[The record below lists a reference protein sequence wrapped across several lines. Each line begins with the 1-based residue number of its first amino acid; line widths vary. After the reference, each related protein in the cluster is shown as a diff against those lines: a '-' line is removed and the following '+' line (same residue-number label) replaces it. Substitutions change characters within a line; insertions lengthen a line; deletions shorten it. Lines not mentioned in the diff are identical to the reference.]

1 MEPESIKFIISRKSS
16 AYLVVVNDCDVV
28 IEPHYDEVRRFATEH
43 MALALQNLSR
53 GMLEA
58 RSFPDPCEF
67 LLQFFARKGW
77 RIEDADIETSHES

>member
-1 MEPESIKFIISRKSS
+1 M
-16 AYLVVVNDCDVV
+16 VNHRDVV

-53 GMLEA
+53 LLLEA
-58 RSFPDPCEF
+58 RSYPDPCDF

-77 RIEDADIETSHES
+77 RIEEADIETFHES